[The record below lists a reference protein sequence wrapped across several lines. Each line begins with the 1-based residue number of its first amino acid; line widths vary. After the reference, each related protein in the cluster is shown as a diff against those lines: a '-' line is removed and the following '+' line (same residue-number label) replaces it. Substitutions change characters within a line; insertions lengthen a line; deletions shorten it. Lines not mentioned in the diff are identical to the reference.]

1 VRYHVT
7 VHGRTL
13 VVDLGPDGLRVDGE
27 PVTAELT
34 PVGDRGVHALRV
46 EGASRRV
53 VARAEGG
60 GRWRLHLDGT
70 SAVAEVID
78 ERTRVIREMVG
89 ASAAAHGPRPLTSP
103 MPGLVVRVE
112 VVEGERVVE
121 GQGLVIVEAM
131 KMENE
136 LRAQVPALVRR
147 VLVRAG
153 DTVDKDQVL
162 LDLGPPDEAG
172 P

>member
-7 VHGRTL
+7 LHERTL
-13 VVDLGPDGLRVDGE
+13 VVDLGPDGIRVDGE
-27 PVTAELT
+27 PVRAELS
-34 PVGDRGVHALRV
+34 PVGDRGVHALRI
-46 EGASRRV
+46 GRASRRV

-70 SAVAEVID
+70 SAVAEVMD
-78 ERTRVIREMVG
+78 ERTRVIRAMMGTVAG
-89 ASAAAHGPRPLTSP
+89 VDGPRPVTAP
-103 MPGLVVRVE
+103 MPGLIVRVE
-112 VVEGERVVE
+112 VAEGDHVVE

-136 LRAQVPALVRR
+136 LRAKVPALVRR

-162 LDLGPPDEAG
+162 LDLGPLHEEG
-172 P
+172 V